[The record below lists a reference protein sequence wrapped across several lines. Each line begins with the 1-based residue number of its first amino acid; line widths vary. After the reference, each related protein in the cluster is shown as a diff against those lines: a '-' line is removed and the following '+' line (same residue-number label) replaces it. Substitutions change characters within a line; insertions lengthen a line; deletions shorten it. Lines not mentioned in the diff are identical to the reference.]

1 MNFSCANKT
10 NILELPE
17 NMTPE
22 KGQPARGNKQKEDFE
37 MEKQDASKLLTGTIA
52 KFIGL
57 VGKRLPDDVTAK
69 LKELSDNET
78 MPMAKMIY
86 QSMEKNQQVAE

>member
-1 MNFSCANKT
+1 
-10 NILELPE
+10 
-17 NMTPE
+17 
-22 KGQPARGNKQKEDFE
+22 

-69 LKELSDNET
+69 LKELSDSET

-86 QSMEKNQQVAE
+86 ESMEKNQQVAEE